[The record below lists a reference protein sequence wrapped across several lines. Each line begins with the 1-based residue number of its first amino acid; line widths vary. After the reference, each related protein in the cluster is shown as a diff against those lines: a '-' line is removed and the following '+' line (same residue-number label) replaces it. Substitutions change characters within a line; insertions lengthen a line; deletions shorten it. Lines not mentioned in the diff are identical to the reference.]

1 MRHKRIQRILFAAF
15 LLTTTSSFVSAQ
27 DYKWVNDETAEPI
40 VENMLDP
47 TDVDD
52 AEADDEDEMEPYTE
66 VLDGS
71 TITFDMVPIPGG
83 EFLMGSPE
91 DEEGRND
98 DEGPQV
104 EVEIEPFW
112 MGVHEVT
119 WAEYEEFQEKLDI
132 ERRKREG
139 RDATE
144 YDELGEA
151 IARPTPDYTDMTFSM
166 GKEGFPA
173 ICMTQLSAKMY
184 CKWLTA
190 RTGRYYRLP
199 TEAEWEY
206 ACRAGTDT
214 AYYFGDDIDDIDDH
228 AWYYDNAEDGY
239 REVGQLEANPW
250 GLHDMHGNVSEWCLD
265 GYVEDRYEDMDGP
278 FAIPTEEYNR
288 IVRGGGWFDF
298 AESLR
303 SASRSNADGTAP
315 SCKDWKAQDPQGP
328 KSIWW
333 LTDATYIGMRV
344 VRPLEV
350 PDEDDALLC
359 EPDPQI
365 IEKFRED
372 TGGKM

>member
-1 MRHKRIQRILFAAF
+1 MKRIAKIAILSFI
-15 LLTTTSSFVSAQ
+15 LSSPVSAQ
-27 DYKWVNDETAEPI
+27 DYKWVTDETVEPI

-47 TDVDD
+47 TDVDG
-52 AEADDEDEMEPYTE
+52 AEADDEDEMEPYME
-66 VLDGS
+66 VIDGS

-83 EFLMGSPE
+83 QFLMGSPE

-112 MGVHEVT
+112 MGIHEVT
-119 WAEYEEFQEKLDI
+119 WDEYEEFQEKLDI
-132 ERRKREG
+132 DRRKREE
-139 RDATE
+139 REATD

-151 IARPTPDYTDMTFSM
+151 IARPTPDYTDMTFGM

-214 AYYFGDDIDDIDDH
+214 TYYFGDDVDDLGDH
-228 AWYYDNAEDGY
+228 AWYFDNAEDGY
-239 REVGQLEANPW
+239 QKVGQLEANPW

-265 GYVEDRYEDMDGP
+265 GYVEDRYEDRDGP

-288 IVRGGGWFDF
+288 VVRGGGWYDF

-303 SASRSNADGTAP
+303 SASRSNTDGTAP
-315 SCKDWKAQDPQGP
+315 SCKDWKAQDPMEPQ
-328 KSIWW
+328 SIWW
-333 LTDATYIGMRV
+333 LTDARYIGMRV

-350 PDEDDALLC
+350 PDEDDALLY

>member
-1 MRHKRIQRILFAAF
+1 VRHIRTQWALIALILMFAV
-15 LLTTTSSFVSAQ
+15 TTVSAQ

-40 VENMLDP
+40 VERMLDP

-66 VLDGS
+66 VIEGS
-71 TITFDMVPIPGG
+71 SATFDMVPIPGG

-119 WAEYEEFQEKLDI
+119 WDEYAEFHEYLVNKRRELEK
-132 ERRKREG
+132 
-139 RDATE
+139 RDATD
-144 YDELGEA
+144 YDELAEA
-151 IARPTPDYTDMTFSM
+151 LTRPTPPYTDMTFGM
-166 GKEGFPA
+166 GKDGFPA

-214 AYYFGDDIDDIDDH
+214 TYYFGDDVDDLGDH
-228 AWYYDNAEDGY
+228 AWYFDNAEDGY
-239 REVGQLEANPW
+239 QKVGQLEANPW
-250 GLHDMHGNVSEWCLD
+250 GLYDMHGNVSEWCLD
-265 GYVEDRYEDMDGP
+265 GYTEDLEDFEEP
-278 FAIPTEEYNR
+278 FTIPTEEFNR
-288 IVRGGGWFDF
+288 VVRGGSWYDL

-303 SASRSNADGTAP
+303 CASRSNADATAP
-315 SCKDWKAQDPQGP
+315 SCKEWKAQDPQIP
-328 KSIWW
+328 QSIWW
-333 LTDATYIGMRV
+333 LTDAIYIGMRV
-344 VRPLEV
+344 VRPLET
-350 PDEDDALLC
+350 PDEDDAILY

-365 IEKFRED
+365 IEDYKIAQ
-372 TGGKM
+372 GGKE